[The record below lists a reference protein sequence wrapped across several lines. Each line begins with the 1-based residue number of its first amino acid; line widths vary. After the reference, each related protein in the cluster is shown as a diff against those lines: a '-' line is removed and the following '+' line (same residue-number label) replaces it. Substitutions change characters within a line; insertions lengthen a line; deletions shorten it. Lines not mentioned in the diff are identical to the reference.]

1 MRKNLSH
8 LLLMLKKVLF
18 VSLITCIIAFFAAK
32 WVLDQTHLTSVVTH
46 VVFHTQEPQIK
57 NTNGRTN
64 ILLLGI
70 GGGTHDGPNL
80 TDTVIFA
87 SIDQKAKKITMVS
100 IPRDLWIPDL
110 QGKINTAYSDGQ
122 DNGSKGLILAK
133 ATVQKIL
140 NQPIDYG
147 FRIDFSGFTKAVDLV
162 GGLDITVDRTFD
174 DYAYPIEGK
183 EDDSCG
189 HTAQEISDWSNS
201 ATPSADLD
209 FFPCRFMHLHVD
221 QGEQHMDG
229 TTALRYVRSR
239 HALGP
244 EGTDFARSKRQ
255 QKVIT
260 AFKEKI
266 LSAQTL
272 LNPAKIID
280 LVNTLK
286 DSIDT
291 DIRQDDYA
299 GFVVMAEK
307 MKNAKIENAALDM
320 GEGDRLG
327 LLINPPISAEYS
339 NAWVL
344 APRTGGND
352 FSEIQQYVACM
363 ITTAN
368 CIVGEN
374 GIVTPT
380 PTPTPTTTLKK
391 DTCPCWDSQKNT
403 CLPQAACQ

>member
-1 MRKNLSH
+1 
-8 LLLMLKKVLF
+8 MLKKV
-18 VSLITCIIAFFAAK
+18 FFALIIIILIVGFGIK
-32 WVLDQTHLTSVVTH
+32 WVLDKAHLSPVVSH
-46 VVFHTQEPQIK
+46 IVLHTQEPQIK
-57 NTNGRTN
+57 NVNGVTN

-87 SIDQKAKKITMVS
+87 SINQKMNKVTLVS
-100 IPRDLWIPDL
+100 IPRDVWIPDL
-110 QGKINTAYSDGQ
+110 QGKINIAYATGQ
-122 DNGSKGLILAK
+122 DQGEKGLILAK
-133 ATVQKIL
+133 ATVQKVL

-147 FRIDFSGFTKAVDLV
+147 FRIDFSGFEKAVGLV
-162 GGLDITVDRTFD
+162 GGLDVVVDRTFD
-174 DYAYPIEGK
+174 DYAYPVEGK
-183 EDDSCG
+183 EAAACG
-189 HTAQEISDWSNS
+189 HTDAEISDWSAS

-221 QGEQHMDG
+221 KGQQPMDG

-260 AFKEKI
+260 AFKEKV

-272 LNPAKIID
+272 LNPGKLMD
-280 LVNTLK
+280 LYTTLK

-291 DIRQDDYA
+291 DIQQDDYA
-299 GFVVMAEK
+299 GFVAVAQK
-307 MKNAKIENAALDM
+307 MKSAKIESVSLDM
-320 GEGDRLG
+320 GDAQSQRMG
-327 LLINPPISAEYS
+327 LLMNPPISADYH

-363 ITTAN
+363 ITRGN
-368 CIVGEN
+368 CIVEET
-374 GIVTPT
+374 GIGTPT
-380 PTPTPTTTLKK
+380 PTPKPT
-391 DTCPCWDSQKNT
+391 S
-403 CLPQAACQ
+403 LPSISSNK